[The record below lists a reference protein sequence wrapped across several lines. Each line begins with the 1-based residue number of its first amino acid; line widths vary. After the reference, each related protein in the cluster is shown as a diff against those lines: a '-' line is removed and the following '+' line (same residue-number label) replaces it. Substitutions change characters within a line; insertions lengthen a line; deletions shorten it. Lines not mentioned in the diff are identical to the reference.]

1 MIAKPSWGANFA
13 GLVDYLTENR
23 DHQVLHCEG
32 VSSVENA
39 AAEMEASASL
49 NSRAKRKLLHL
60 SISAAHEDGQ
70 LSRDLW
76 LQIVDQQQRA
86 LGLVGHPFVVVRHLD
101 TDHDHVHVFWS
112 TISPKTGKTPG
123 KMWFLKKGFA
133 TEGIG
138 PQALTNDQLERIP
151 ESHRARRSFDFRAL
165 ARVQHVC
172 RRVERELNLRRLN
185 TPQEAKAQRLAAL
198 QREAE
203 AGQKKRAERTGSMPL
218 MERAEEIRVAL
229 DQRTWQSRSDALAA
243 IGLQLEPVYTG
254 TKAKRLRGLTIADIK
269 DPGNKLKASA
279 LDTGGQKFGLGS
291 LDKRILKGKP
301 DFKTWWPERKMS
313 FSFEPHQTPDARSE
327 LKDEYDLEVAQHK
340 LDQEER
346 RRELA
351 DLRIRQTHELR
362 AKRRALM
369 KQRKA
374 EARMLKPSE
383 RRKFYSRFSRQLRKR
398 ELAELGAR
406 HKAERSPLKRRRM
419 PTWHE
424 FITARSE
431 AGCQKASAVL
441 EAMRP
446 VQTIKNSGA
455 TVGPKKRL
463 SIPNKEH
470 SKDQQLANQPTTRIP
485 RSKPFPSG
493 RNQGNTE
500 MPEHL
505 AAYWQR
511 QRGGQGRS

>member
-1 MIAKPSWGANFA
+1 MIANPSWGANFS

-23 DHQVLHCEG
+23 DHQVLHFEG

-39 AAEMEASASL
+39 AAEMEAAASL
-49 NSRAKRKLLHL
+49 NSRAKNKLLHL
-60 SISAAHEDGQ
+60 SLSAAHEDGQ

-112 TISPKTGKTPG
+112 TISPETGKTPA

-151 ESHRARRSFDFRAL
+151 EAHRARRSFDFLAL
-165 ARVQHVC
+165 ARVQNVC
-172 RRVERELNLRRLN
+172 RRVECELNLRRLN
-185 TPQEAKAQRLAAL
+185 TPQEAKAQRLKAL
-198 QREAE
+198 EREAE
-203 AGQKKRAERTGSMPL
+203 PGQRKRTERTGSLPL
-218 MERAEEIRVAL
+218 MERAEQIREAL

-243 IGLQLEPVYTG
+243 IGLQLEPVFAG

-269 DPGNKLKASA
+269 DPRNKLKASA
-279 LDTGGQKFGLGS
+279 LDTGGQKFGLES
-291 LDKRILKGKP
+291 LDKRIFKGTP
-301 DFKTWWPERKMS
+301 DFEAWWPERKIS
-313 FSFEPHQTPDARSE
+313 FSVEPHQTPDARSE
-327 LKDEYDLEVAQHK
+327 LKQDYDLEVAQHK
-340 LDQEER
+340 LAQEER

-351 DLRIRQTHELR
+351 DLRIRQTRELR

-369 KQRKA
+369 RQRKV
-374 EARMLKPSE
+374 EASMLKPAE
-383 RRKFYSRFSRQLRKR
+383 RREFYSRFSQQVRKR
-398 ELAELGAR
+398 ELAELDAR
-406 HKAERSPLKRRRM
+406 HRAERSPLRRRRM
-419 PTWHE
+419 PTWHQ
-424 FITARSE
+424 FISARAD

-446 VQTIKNSGA
+446 VQTVKKPVA
-455 TVGPKKRL
+455 TAGPKKRL
-463 SIPNKEH
+463 SIPHKQH
-470 SKDQQLANQPTTRIP
+470 SKDQQPANQPTTRIP
-485 RSKPFPSG
+485 RSKLFPSG

-511 QRGGQGRS
+511 HKGGQGRS